1 MLRKSNATAD
11 TAYSLREEYDRMVDS
26 IRTRAT
32 ERHDALHARMAALEQ
47 EDVAMENLLAD
58 ID

>member
-1 MLRKSNATAD
+1 MFTRAAAND
-11 TAYSLREEYDRMVDS
+11 TAYSLREEYEQAVDS

-32 ERHDALHARMAALEQ
+32 ARHEALHARLAALEE
-47 EDVAMENLLAD
+47 EDLHMERLLAD